1 MHLLIRNPL
10 VDGTGDAMLCAVCD
24 FFIIGHQLSTANKSE
39 WVEVISAEAA
49 SERASEGHHD
59 VRLEILVNTVGDEEG
74 KKSYQIY
81 TLLESYVL
89 LESDFLFIRM

>member
-1 MHLLIRNPL
+1 MHLLISNPL

-24 FFIIGHQLSTANKSE
+24 FLIIGHQLSTANMSE

-59 VRLEILVNTVGDEEG
+59 VRLEILVNTVGKEVLPD
-74 KKSYQIY
+74 IY

-89 LESDFLFIRM
+89 LASESDLLYIRM

>member
-1 MHLLIRNPL
+1 M
-10 VDGTGDAMLCAVCD
+10 
-24 FFIIGHQLSTANKSE
+24 SE

-49 SERASEGHHD
+49 SERASEEHHD